1 MSNGGKIVI
10 TGAAGLVGQNLIQR
24 MKRKGYTGIVGIDK
38 QPKNTATLRDLNP
51 GITVVEADLAEG
63 GSWADHFKDATVLV
77 LNHAQIGA
85 LTEEPFVANNVTAT
99 ERVLSAAKEHKVPY
113 IVHISSSVVNSAARD
128 FYTETKKAQEK
139 LVLES
144 GIACCV
150 LRPTLMFGWFDRKH
164 LGWLARFMKR
174 VPVFPIPGD
183 GQYIRQP
190 LYVGDFCNI
199 IISAIENPR
208 PGQAY
213 NISGQTR
220 IAFIDLMR
228 QVRSAAKARA
238 AIVRIPYGLFWLLL
252 SSYAVFDRNPPFTT
266 KQLEALV
273 TPEEFEVIDWPGIFG
288 VASTPLSDALNETF
302 QDPVN
307 STVVLEF

>member
-1 MSNGGKIVI
+1 MAQGGKIVI
-10 TGAAGLVGQNLIQR
+10 TGAAGLVGQNLVQR
-24 MKRKGYTGIVGIDK
+24 MQRVGYENIVALDK
-38 QPKNTATLRDLNP
+38 QPNNTAILRDLNP
-51 GITVVEADLAEG
+51 KLTVVEADLAVE
-63 GSWADHFKDATVLV
+63 GSWSDHFENATVLI

-85 LTEEPFVANNVTAT
+85 LTEEPFLENNVTAT
-99 ERVLSAAKEHKVPY
+99 ERVLAAARAHRVPY

-128 FYTETKKAQEK
+128 YYTETKKAQEQ
-139 LVLES
+139 LVLKC
-144 GIACCV
+144 GIPCCV

-190 LYVGDFCNI
+190 LYVGDFCNV
-199 IISAIENPR
+199 IISAVERPR
-208 PGQAY
+208 PDSAY

-220 IAFIDLMR
+220 VAFIDLMR
-228 QVRSAAKARA
+228 EVRSAVGART

-252 SSYAVFDRNPPFTT
+252 STYALFDRNPPFTT

-273 TPEEFEVIDWPGIFG
+273 TPDEFEVIDWPGIFN
-288 VASTPLSDALNETF
+288 VTSTPLKQALKDTF

-307 STVVLEF
+307 SKIVLEF

>member
-1 MSNGGKIVI
+1 MAKGGKIVI
-10 TGAAGLVGQNLIQR
+10 TGAAGLVGQNLVQR
-24 MKRKGYTGIVGIDK
+24 MQRVGYENIVALDK
-38 QPKNTATLRDLNP
+38 QPNNTAILRKLNP
-51 GITVVEADLAEG
+51 RLTVVEADLAVE
-63 GSWADHFKDATVLV
+63 GSWSDHFENTTVLI

-85 LTEEPFVANNVTAT
+85 LTEEPFLANNVTAT
-99 ERVLSAAKEHKVPY
+99 ERVLAAARAHRVPY

-128 FYTETKKAQEK
+128 YYTETKKTQEQ
-139 LVLES
+139 LVLKS
-144 GIACCV
+144 GIPCCV

-190 LYVGDFCNI
+190 LYVGDFCNV
-199 IISAIENPR
+199 IISALETPK
-208 PGQAY
+208 PGSAY

-220 IAFIDLMR
+220 VAFIDLMR
-228 QVRSAAKARA
+228 EVRLAVGAQT

-252 SSYAVFDRNPPFTT
+252 STYALFDRNPPFTT

-273 TPEEFEVIDWPGIFG
+273 TPDEFEVIDWPGIFN
-288 VASTPLSDALNETF
+288 VTSTPLKQALKETF

-307 STVVLEF
+307 SKIVLEF

>member
-1 MSNGGKIVI
+1 VSNGGKIVI

>member
-1 MSNGGKIVI
+1 MTKGGKIVV
-10 TGAAGLVGQNLIQR
+10 TGAAGLVGQNLVQR
-24 MKRKGYTGIVGIDK
+24 MQRTGYRNIVAIDK
-38 QPKNTATLRDLNP
+38 QPNNTKKLRDLNP
-51 GITVVEADLAEG
+51 GVTVVEADLAAD
-63 GSWADHFKDATVLV
+63 GSWADHFENASVLI

-85 LTEEPFVANNVTAT
+85 LTEEPFVANNVKAT
-99 ERVLSAAKEHKVPY
+99 ERVLAAARAHKVPY

-128 FYTETKKAQEK
+128 YYTETKKAQEK
-139 LVLES
+139 LVLKSE
-144 GIACCV
+144 IPCCV

-190 LYVGDFCNI
+190 LYVGDFCNV
-199 IISAIENPR
+199 IISAVENPR
-208 PGQAY
+208 PGNAY

-220 IAFIDLMR
+220 VAFIDLMR
-228 QVRSAAKARA
+228 EVRSAAGARA

-252 SSYAVFDRNPPFTT
+252 STYALFDRNPPFTT

-273 TPEEFEVIDWPGIFG
+273 TPDEFEVIDWPGIFN
-288 VASTPLSDALNETF
+288 VISTPLEQALKETF

-307 STVVLEF
+307 SNIVLEF

>member
-1 MSNGGKIVI
+1 MGEGGKIVV
-10 TGAAGLVGQNLIQR
+10 TGAAGLVGQNLVQR
-24 MKRKGYTGIVGIDK
+24 LKRRGYGAIVGIDK
-38 QPKNTATLRDLNP
+38 QPRNTETLRKLNP
-51 GITVVEADLAEG
+51 EITVVDADLAVDGQWSE
-63 GSWADHFKDATVLV
+63 HFSNASVLV

-85 LTEEPFVANNVTAT
+85 LTGEPFVANNVTAT
-99 ERVLSAAKEHKVPY
+99 ERVLAAAKAHGVPY

-128 FYTETKKAQEK
+128 FYTETKKAQER

-144 GIACCV
+144 RIPCCV

-174 VPVFPIPGD
+174 VPVFPVPGD
-183 GQYIRQP
+183 GQFIRQP
-190 LYVGDFCNI
+190 LYVGDFCDVI
-199 IISAIENPR
+199 MSAVENPK
-208 PGQAY
+208 PGKAY

-228 QVRSAAKARA
+228 QVRTAVGARA

-252 SSYAVFDRNPPFTT
+252 SAYALVDRNPPFTT

-273 TPEEFEVIDWPGIFG
+273 TPDEFEVIDWPGIFN
-288 VASTPLSDALNETF
+288 VRATPLAQALHETF
-302 QDPVN
+302 TDPIN
-307 STVVLEF
+307 SEVVLEF

>member
-1 MSNGGKIVI
+1 MAKGGKIVI
-10 TGAAGLVGQNLIQR
+10 TGAAGLVGQNLVQR
-24 MKRKGYTGIVGIDK
+24 MLQVGYENIVALDK
-38 QPKNTATLRDLNP
+38 QPNNTAILRKLNP
-51 GITVVEADLAEG
+51 RLTVVEADLAVE
-63 GSWADHFKDATVLV
+63 GSWSDHFENTTVLI

-85 LTEEPFVANNVTAT
+85 LTEEPFLANNVTAT
-99 ERVLSAAKEHKVPY
+99 ERVLAAARAHRVPY

-128 FYTETKKAQEK
+128 YYTETKKTQEQ
-139 LVLES
+139 LVLKS
-144 GIACCV
+144 GIPCCV

-190 LYVGDFCNI
+190 LYVGDFCNV
-199 IISAIENPR
+199 IISALETPK
-208 PGQAY
+208 PGSAY
-213 NISGQTR
+213 NVSGQTR
-220 IAFIDLMR
+220 VAFIDLMR
-228 QVRSAAKARA
+228 DVRSAVGAQT

-252 SSYAVFDRNPPFTT
+252 STYALFDRNPPFTT

-273 TPEEFEVIDWPGIFG
+273 TPDEFEVIDWPGIFN
-288 VASTPLSDALNETF
+288 VTSMPLKQALKETF

-307 STVVLEF
+307 SKIVLEF